1 MAITIQLSTALRN
14 YCHGQEDLEVNAG
27 TVREALGILAQNH
40 PQLYSSVCDEAGFV
54 RRHVNVFVNDELV
67 PKRDNGGLET
77 ALVAGDILSIF
88 PSVSGG

>member
-14 YCHGQEDLEVNAG
+14 YCHGQDDLAVEAA
-27 TVREALGILAQNH
+27 TVREALGLLSLH
-40 PQLYSSVCDEAGFV
+40 YPQLYNSVCDESGTV
-54 RRHVNVFVNDELV
+54 RRHVNVFVNDELI

-77 ALVAGDILSIF
+77 ALSAGDILSIF